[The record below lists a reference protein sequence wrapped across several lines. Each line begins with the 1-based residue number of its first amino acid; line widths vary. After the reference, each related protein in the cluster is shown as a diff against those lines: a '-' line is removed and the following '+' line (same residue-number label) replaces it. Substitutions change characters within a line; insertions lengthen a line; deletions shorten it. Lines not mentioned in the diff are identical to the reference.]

1 MAFQDITGIKIAQD
15 ALTTSFDTYYTTPDD
30 TRTYVKDITAANTTA
45 GALNLFVC
53 LVTSGAS
60 AGTTNALIYTKE
72 VAANDIYQ
80 WTGLQIIEAGGT
92 LQAKGSGT
100 GLTLNVS
107 GANAVE

>member
-15 ALTTSFDTYYTTPDD
+15 ALTTSFDTYYT
-30 TRTYVKDITAANTTA
+30 
-45 GALNLFVC
+45 LNLFVC
-53 LVTSGAS
+53 LVPSGAS